1 MQQILS
7 VFSYTK
13 YSRMQEIVFEISLN
27 SVTRAWKTWEERNRH
42 CTLDRWRIN
51 GQNWGDAMHVV
62 SDKHDYTSL

>member
-1 MQQILS
+1 
-7 VFSYTK
+7 
-13 YSRMQEIVFEISLN
+13 MQEIVFEISLN